1 MKEQQRRENNEVG
14 MCAMASAPIGAP
26 NCAQAE
32 SCSVMDDLEARLA
45 ALGDGPIIPPAP
57 KQQ

>member
-1 MKEQQRRENNEVG
+1 
-14 MCAMASAPIGAP
+14 MASAPIGAP